1 MQVCSKRSRVINH
14 SAILPVVGDL
24 DWIHRTD
31 VIGINGIAELL
42 GVTRN
47 SAARVAAQEPWFP
60 EPWFEDGS
68 KCRIWRRSEVM
79 LAMAANR

>member
-1 MQVCSKRSRVINH
+1 MVIFR

-47 SAARVAAQEPWFP
+47 SAARVVAQESWFP
-60 EPWFEDGS
+60 EPWFEDGP
-68 KCRIWRRSEVM
+68 KCRIWRRAEVM
-79 LAMAANR
+79 LAIAGNR